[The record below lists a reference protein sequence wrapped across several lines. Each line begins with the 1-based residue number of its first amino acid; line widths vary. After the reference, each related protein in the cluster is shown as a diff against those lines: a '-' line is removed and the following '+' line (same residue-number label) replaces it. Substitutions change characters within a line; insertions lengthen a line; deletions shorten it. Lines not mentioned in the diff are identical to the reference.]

1 MLHSQR
7 SNRLLPAK
15 LAAGQTYLHPD
26 SIPYLHASTA
36 ARGAGGQHGHK
47 YGLHN
52 TRYRLERWVTPE
64 GVRMLG
70 RLSPRSVVCI
80 SAVGSQ
86 APPLSPAPRSDIRD
100 AGAAHCPER
109 RGAGL
114 APQQA
119 LDPDDEVVAEAGV
132 GRIALERVEG
142 LNDLAQVFRRAAVFE
157 AEEGLDGGADGGLG
171 MPHEAGFVDQVI
183 GQPRPKGFEPTR
195 GRGEE
200 VGDLDGGA
208 PGRMAVVENHRQDGR
223 QLALGEFSR

>member
-70 RLSPRSVVCI
+70 RLSAEIGGVHFGCRFPSASVVTCTTI
-80 SAVGSQ
+80 RHSRRWRCA
-86 APPLSPAPRSDIRD
+86 LS
-100 AGAAHCPER
+100 
-109 RGAGL
+109 
-114 APQQA
+114 
-119 LDPDDEVVAEAGV
+119 
-132 GRIALERVEG
+132 
-142 LNDLAQVFRRAAVFE
+142 
-157 AEEGLDGGADGGLG
+157 
-171 MPHEAGFVDQVI
+171 
-183 GQPRPKGFEPTR
+183 
-195 GRGEE
+195 
-200 VGDLDGGA
+200 
-208 PGRMAVVENHRQDGR
+208 
-223 QLALGEFSR
+223 